1 MSSVRREERGLGEL
15 FSELGSELRLLIR
28 KEIELAKAEISEG
41 AAALGKNAATIA
53 VGGVLAFAGLLVL
66 LAAIVIGLGHV
77 IGYGWS
83 ALIVGAVVLAVAA
96 GLAMSGIQK
105 LKQTRLAPT
114 QAVAEAQETVAQL
127 KESRAWAKR
136 QM

>member
-1 MSSVRREERGLGEL
+1 MSSVRREQRGLGEL
-15 FSELGSELRLLIR
+15 FAELGAELRLLIR

-41 AAALGKNAATIA
+41 AAALAKNVATIA
-53 VGGVLAFAGLLVL
+53 VGGVLGFAGLLVL
-66 LAAIVIGLGHV
+66 LAAIVIGLGHL

-83 ALIVGAVVLAVAA
+83 ALIVGVVVLAIAG
-96 GLAMSGIQK
+96 GLAMSGIK
-105 LKQTRLAPT
+105 NLKQTRLAPT

>member
-83 ALIVGAVVLAVAA
+83 ALIVGVVVLAVAA
-96 GLAMSGIQK
+96 GLAMSGIKK